1 MEILQKQGV
10 ATLDRPRLIAAS
22 EILSGGMR
30 TVLTRAGPRI
40 RKLRRALLSQL
51 GLAAVVQ
58 YQPLQMR
65 NAREYI
71 LDLLSDPEEPTNIND
86 PDVQGMK
93 LYMSRFTKYMPVG
106 SHVVDGWPILKY
118 VPFVTSDL
126 RRWHREETSF
136 YKRLINNIRDKM
148 AAHIAQP
155 CFTSY
160 LLEHQQQFDLNDN
173 ELGFLTGSM
182 YGAGSETTAAALM
195 FMVMAAAKYP
205 EEAAKVRTQLDA
217 IIGHSRRM

>member
-40 RKLRRALLSQL
+40 RKLRRYVSTYDISSRSVLNDPFRALLSQL

-71 LDLLSDPEEPTNIND
+71 LDLLSDPEGHMD
-86 PDVQGMK
+86 
-93 LYMSRFTKYMPVG
+93 
-106 SHVVDGWPILKY
+106 HA
-118 VPFVTSDL
+118 
-126 RRWHREETSF
+126 RRYS
-136 YKRLINNIRDKM
+136 L
-148 AAHIAQP
+148 
-155 CFTSY
+155 
-160 LLEHQQQFDLNDN
+160 
-173 ELGFLTGSM
+173 
-182 YGAGSETTAAALM
+182 
-195 FMVMAAAKYP
+195 
-205 EEAAKVRTQLDA
+205 
-217 IIGHSRRM
+217 